1 MKLLS
6 VILISL
12 ITLIQTAVAQQ
23 GSVYTRYGLGDIQ
36 SFYSARRLGM
46 GQLGTSVA
54 DEDFIGTLNPAGWNL
69 LKMTRVEFGV
79 AYSGLFI
86 SADNYQKK
94 FYSSTQITG
103 FTMAFPVS
111 TLYGVGMAIG
121 IIPVTNVNYQV
132 IDHLT
137 DPNSYVGNYDITYK
151 GSGGLSK
158 IFIGSSYRLPF
169 DLSIGAS
176 FDYYFGN
183 LNYSSSA
190 IFSGSNNVTANYTQ
204 TYKPKAIGITLG
216 LISPDLLKET
226 SSFFSDLHIGAST
239 NLIFS
244 ASVDSLLTATS
255 TVHTDTVNLVNY
267 DMKIPNRINIGA
279 SVILNKKFLVTV
291 DYAFQPWSDFY
302 INNIKSDYM
311 RNMMMLSTG
320 FEYRPPKE
328 LGGSFYNF
336 IIIRG
341 GFSYEQ
347 TQYYINNTGINQYSV
362 YGGCSLPLS
371 MGNTID
377 IGLQYYFRGQVINSL
392 VKENGLKLA
401 FGISLGDIWFL
412 RDEK

>member
-1 MKLLS
+1 MKLIS

-69 LKMTRVEFGV
+69 LKMTRVEFGA
-79 AYSGLFI
+79 AYSGLFV

-111 TLYGVGMAIG
+111 TLYGIGMAIG
-121 IIPVTNVNYQV
+121 IIPVTNINYQV

-137 DPNSYVGNYDITYK
+137 DPNAYVGNYDITYK

-255 TVHTDTVNLVNY
+255 TVRTDTVNLVNY

-371 MGNTID
+371 WGNTID
-377 IGLQYYFRGQVINSL
+377 IGLQYYFRGQVTNSL
-392 VKENGLKLA
+392 VKENGIKLA